1 MASDETSENSWDR
14 EMPDAAASPPRP
26 GVLKVFSA
34 GAACFVPRVVES
46 GRAIVVGR
54 DGECDLVVD
63 DQRLSRRHAELRF
76 VAGGWEARDLGSRN
90 GTFLD
95 GVRAPASGGRGVVL
109 CVGDTVFL
117 LLADVRPML
126 AQAIEVRGGVVLGPR
141 LKQTWRELDHAARSS
156 TVVHL
161 CGETG
166 SGKELAARVFHDA
179 GPRARGPFVAVNCA
193 AVPPQIAERLLFGA
207 RKGAY
212 TGADVDADGYLGAAD
227 GGTLFLD
234 ELAEL
239 PLEVQAKLLR
249 VLETRELLPLGA
261 AKPRKIDIGLV
272 TATHGDLRAEV
283 AAGRFRDDLYFR
295 VGRPQVMV
303 PAIRDR
309 LEEIP
314 FLVERALQ
322 QLDPA
327 RRPHVSLVEAALT
340 RPWPGNVRELLHEVT
355 DAARRAGDDERVM
368 SEHLDEAAGRP
379 LRPPETR
386 DPMSES
392 VRIRE
397 ILEREQG
404 NVSRAARALG
414 MHRTQLRRWLARN
427 TKE

>member
-1 MASDETSENSWDR
+1 MPSDETNENSWDR
-14 EMPDAAASPPRP
+14 ELPDATASPPRP

-34 GAACFVPRVVES
+34 GAACFVPRVVD
-46 GRAIVVGR
+46 GARAIVVGR

-76 VAGGWEARDLGSRN
+76 VADGWEARDLGSRN

-95 GVRAPASGGRGVVL
+95 GVRVPTSGGRGLVL
-109 CVGDTVFL
+109 GVGDTVFL
-117 LLADVRPML
+117 LLPDVRPML

-141 LKQTWRELDHAARSS
+141 LKQTWRDLEHAARSS
-156 TVVHL
+156 GVVHL

-283 AAGRFRDDLYFR
+283 ANGRFRDDLYFR
-295 VGRPQVMV
+295 VGRPQVAV
-303 PAIRDR
+303 PALRDR
-309 LEEIP
+309 PEEIP

-322 QLDPA
+322 QLEPP
-327 RRPHVSLVEAALT
+327 RRPHVGLVEVALT
-340 RPWPGNVRELLHEVT
+340 RPWPGNVRELLHEVA
-355 DAARRAGDDERVM
+355 DAARRAGEDERVKA
-368 SEHLDEAAGRP
+368 EHLDEAAGRP
-379 LRPPETR
+379 LHPPDTR
-386 DPMSES
+386 DPMSEAA
-392 VRIRE
+392 RIRE
-397 ILEREQG
+397 ILDREQG

-427 TKE
+427 TKQ